1 MKYIFI
7 WKSTVLSILFAF
19 DFWRPVFNIRSPITI
34 WHRHFCGLQAFLPS
48 SPSFPSLPSPPSFPS
63 NNPHTLLKYLPS
75 FLLFQENPIALT
87 TPGGGSGASKA
98 NPIPRTSDGC
108 RGQHVAQLVWGG
120 VFKGTWERLIIAKIL
135 CSVGH
140 NLFIRYHNIVPTD
153 LIVTFP
159 TRS

>member
-87 TPGGGSGASKA
+87 TPGVALVHLRLTPTLEQVLGAGDNMWPSWCEEGFSRAPEKDLSSQRFSA
-98 NPIPRTSDGC
+98 LLVTICSYVITILS
-108 RGQHVAQLVWGG
+108 QL
-120 VFKGTWERLIIAKIL
+120 IL
-135 CSVGH
+135 
-140 NLFIRYHNIVPTD
+140 
-153 LIVTFP
+153 
-159 TRS
+159 